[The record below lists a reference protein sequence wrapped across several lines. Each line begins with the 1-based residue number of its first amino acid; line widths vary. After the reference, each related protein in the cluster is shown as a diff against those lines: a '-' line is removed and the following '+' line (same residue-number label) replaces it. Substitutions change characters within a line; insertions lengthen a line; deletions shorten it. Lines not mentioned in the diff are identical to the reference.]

1 YAGDVQGSRAGVG
14 ERNGLSGA
22 GGVQILI
29 AESQCGRGETDA
41 SGYTGAGEGHGL
53 WASGGVVGNGDR
65 TGLAAGSGGGESD
78 ADGAVGAS
86 GDGSAAGVGLAVLR
100 AGRDAGD
107 VQGSRAGVGERN
119 GLRGAGGVQILI
131 AEGQCGG
138 READAGGDTG
148 AGERYGLWASGGVVG
163 DGDRAGLAAGG
174 GGCEGDADGAVG
186 AGGDGSAAGVGLAV
200 LRAGRDAGDVQ
211 GSRAG
216 VGERN
221 GLRGAGGIQI
231 LIAEGQCGRGE
242 TDASG
247 YTGAG
252 EGHGLRASGSVVGD
266 GNRAGLA
273 AGGGGGEGDADGAVG
288 ASGDG
293 SAASVGLGVL
303 RAGYDAGDVQGSRA
317 GVGERNGLRGAGGI
331 QILIAEGQCGRRETD
346 ASGYTGAGE
355 GHGLWASG
363 SVVGDRDR
371 AGLAAGS
378 GGSKGDAD
386 GAVGASGD
394 GSAASVGLG
403 VLSAGYDAGDVQGSR
418 AGVGERN
425 GLRGA
430 GGIQILITEGQRG
443 GCEGDSWSDTGAREI
458 DQLRAPGGVIGN
470 GDRAGLAARRGGGES
485 DADGAVGASGDGSA
499 AGVGLAVL
507 RAGRDA
513 GDVQGSRAG
522 VGERNGLRCAGGVQ
536 ILIAEGQRGGR
547 EADASG
553 DTGGGEGYGLWASGG
568 VVGEGDRAGLA
579 AGGGGCEGDADGAV
593 GAGGD
598 GSAAGVGLAVLRAGR
613 DAGDVQGSRAG
624 VGERNGL
631 RGAGGIQI
639 LIAEGQCGRGETDAS
654 GYTGAGEGHG

>member
-1 YAGDVQGSRAGVG
+1 YAGDVQRSRAGVG
-14 ERNGLSGA
+14 ERNGLRGA
-22 GGVQILI
+22 GGIQILI
-29 AESQCGRGETDA
+29 AEGQWGRGETDA
-41 SGYTGAGEGHGL
+41 RGYTGAGERYGL
-53 WASGGVVGNGDR
+53 WASGGVVGDGDR
-65 TGLAAGSGGGESD
+65 AGLAAGSGGGESD

-148 AGERYGLWASGGVVG
+148 AGEGYGLWASGGVVG

-186 AGGDGSAAGVGLAV
+186 AGGDGSAASVGLSV
-200 LRAGRDAGDVQ
+200 LCAGHDAGDVQ

-273 AGGGGGEGDADGAVG
+273 A
-288 ASGDG
+288 
-293 SAASVGLGVL
+293 
-303 RAGYDAGDVQGSRA
+303 
-317 GVGERNGLRGAGGI
+317 
-331 QILIAEGQCGRRETD
+331 
-346 ASGYTGAGE
+346 
-355 GHGLWASG
+355 
-363 SVVGDRDR
+363 
-371 AGLAAGS
+371 
-378 GGSKGDAD
+378 
-386 GAVGASGD
+386 
-394 GSAASVGLG
+394 
-403 VLSAGYDAGDVQGSR
+403 
-418 AGVGERN
+418 
-425 GLRGA
+425 
-430 GGIQILITEGQRG
+430 
-443 GCEGDSWSDTGAREI
+443 
-458 DQLRAPGGVIGN
+458 
-470 GDRAGLAARRGGGES
+470 RRGGG
-485 DADGAVGASGDGSA
+485 
-499 AGVGLAVL
+499 
-507 RAGRDA
+507 
-513 GDVQGSRAG
+513 
-522 VGERNGLRCAGGVQ
+522 
-536 ILIAEGQRGGR
+536 
-547 EADASG
+547 
-553 DTGGGEGYGLWASGG
+553 
-568 VVGEGDRAGLA
+568 
-579 AGGGGCEGDADGAV
+579 EGDADGAV

-598 GSAAGVGLAVLRAGR
+598 GSAASVGLSVLGAGH

-654 GYTGAGEGHG
+654 GYTGAGEGHGLWASGSVVGDRDRAGLAAGSGGSKGDADGAVGAGGDGSAAGVGLGVLCAGRDAGDGQCCGACIGKGECLHGTCGVYILIDVAQAGWRKAGAGCPSCAGQGHSLRVPRAILGDGDRTGLGANRGGCEGH